1 MTTGPGDAVGERV
14 TVAVLGERLTT
25 AIKMID
31 EQNRALKELAAE
43 VRDWN
48 RCQGELTQRVTAI
61 ETTQGTHG
69 EEIKTLRSKDNAGQ
83 WANAALAVIA
93 ALVGVFVP
101 KP

>member
-1 MTTGPGDAVGERV
+1 MTAADPMGERV
-14 TVAVLGERLTT
+14 TVAILGERLTT

-31 EQNRALKELAAE
+31 EQNKALKELAAE

-61 ETTQGTHG
+61 KTLQDTHT
-69 EEIKTLRSKDNAGQ
+69 EEIKTLRGRDTAGTLFT
-83 WANAALAVIA
+83 AFLAAIA
-93 ALVGVFVP
+93 GAIGLF